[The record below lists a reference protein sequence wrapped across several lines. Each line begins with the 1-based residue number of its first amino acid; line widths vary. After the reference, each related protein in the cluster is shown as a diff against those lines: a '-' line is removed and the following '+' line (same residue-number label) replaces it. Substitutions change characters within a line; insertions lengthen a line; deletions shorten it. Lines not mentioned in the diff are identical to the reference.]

1 MIALTVKKMISP
13 SETEKKA
20 LRLGTQRG
28 MME

>member
-13 SETEKKA
+13 SEIEKKA